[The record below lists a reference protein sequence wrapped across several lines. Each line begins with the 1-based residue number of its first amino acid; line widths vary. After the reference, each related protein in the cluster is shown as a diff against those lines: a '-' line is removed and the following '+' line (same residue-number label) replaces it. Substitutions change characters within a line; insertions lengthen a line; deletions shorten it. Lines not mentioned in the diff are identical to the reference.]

1 MMRQSKERRAL
12 RLFIRNLVISLLTLV
27 SIGFL
32 GAEKIAY
39 EWIFLIVIL
48 LISFII
54 LYREINKKKN
64 WILLLLIHFL
74 LVILAFILRSFLSEM
89 ISTLLG
95 VSLVFCFSSDSSG
108 GGHLPLPSPGP
119 SAPAS
124 SNNSDADSFGIN
136 VILESWPTTESERQS
151 SASAETGT
159 SVNKPES
166 GRVPPANQVPPRGNE
181 AGPSNQPPQGVPYPY
196 QENQIIG
203 GDSIL
208 AIERRLL
215 AHKPTPSD
223 HELYMARI
231 QAEDLF
237 EVKVEIIKLMAVLD
251 PTGDWMGQGARA
263 LDNPRTTTGEESLER
278 LHAFLDDLNQNG
290 KGSETFLQ
298 LKGKV
303 FLRMDPPVNS
313 SS

>member
-1 MMRQSKERRAL
+1 
-12 RLFIRNLVISLLTLV
+12 
-27 SIGFL
+27 
-32 GAEKIAY
+32 
-39 EWIFLIVIL
+39 
-48 LISFII
+48 
-54 LYREINKKKN
+54 
-64 WILLLLIHFL
+64 
-74 LVILAFILRSFLSEM
+74 M

-95 VSLVFCFSSDSSG
+95 VSLVFCFSSDSNG

-119 SAPAS
+119 SAPVS

-136 VILESWPTTESERQS
+136 VILESWPTTESKRQS
-151 SASAETGT
+151 SASVETGT
-159 SVNKPES
+159 SVNKPKS

-181 AGPSNQPPQGVPYPY
+181 V
-196 QENQIIG
+196 
-203 GDSIL
+203 

-215 AHKPTPSD
+215 AHKPMPSD

-237 EVKVEIIKLMAVLD
+237 KVKVEIIKLMAVLD
-251 PTGDWMGQGARA
+251 PTGNWMGQGAQA
-263 LDNPRTTTGEESLER
+263 LDNSRTTTGEESLEK
-278 LHAFLDDLNQNG
+278 LHAFLDDLNQNS

-303 FLRMDPPVNS
+303 FLRTDPPVNS

>member
-95 VSLVFCFSSDSSG
+95 VSLVFCFSSDSSEG
-108 GGHLPLPSPGP
+108 GNSLPALESSSSSESLNTFRQIYAADYERTIFERIRSLESAQYYNLPPQTRPGEYETIVRAHFDQALSVDHLRSAMDMEYREILILEKKALLQERLFSNLISEDNLERIMELSPYNNIRKEAYEFVEGEVDTLDLRSEEQRRAMDERLSSFLRTINAHGRTSTIYRKFYSHFINEEFRSLHGLPLP
-119 SAPAS
+119 
-124 SNNSDADSFGIN
+124 
-136 VILESWPTTESERQS
+136 
-151 SASAETGT
+151 
-159 SVNKPES
+159 
-166 GRVPPANQVPPRGNE
+166 
-181 AGPSNQPPQGVPYPY
+181 
-196 QENQIIG
+196 
-203 GDSIL
+203 
-208 AIERRLL
+208 
-215 AHKPTPSD
+215 
-223 HELYMARI
+223 
-231 QAEDLF
+231 
-237 EVKVEIIKLMAVLD
+237 
-251 PTGDWMGQGARA
+251 
-263 LDNPRTTTGEESLER
+263 
-278 LHAFLDDLNQNG
+278 
-290 KGSETFLQ
+290 
-298 LKGKV
+298 
-303 FLRMDPPVNS
+303 
-313 SS
+313 

>member
-1 MMRQSKERRAL
+1 
-12 RLFIRNLVISLLTLV
+12 
-27 SIGFL
+27 
-32 GAEKIAY
+32 
-39 EWIFLIVIL
+39 
-48 LISFII
+48 
-54 LYREINKKKN
+54 
-64 WILLLLIHFL
+64 
-74 LVILAFILRSFLSEM
+74 M

-119 SAPAS
+119 SAPGS

-151 SASAETGT
+151 SASVETGT
-159 SVNKPES
+159 SVNKPKS

-181 AGPSNQPPQGVPYPY
+181 ASPSNHPPQ
-196 QENQIIG
+196 G

-215 AHKPTPSD
+215 AHKPMPSD
-223 HELYMARI
+223 HKLYMARI
-231 QAEDLF
+231 QAEDLLK
-237 EVKVEIIKLMAVLD
+237 VKVEIIKLMA
-251 PTGDWMGQGARA
+251 GARA